1 MQRLR
6 LAPYLA
12 GLLPAIGL
20 SLVGLWPAVA
30 AAEPV
35 PQIAGLLRDT
45 RLDEISGMA
54 SSNRVAGRQWLHNDS
69 GTRAQL
75 FAVDASGRVQAH
87 LTLPGIKPVDWEDL
101 ASFTLDGKPY
111 LLIAD
116 TGDNGGVRQR
126 SELIVLEEPDF
137 EAGAAELSLQAQP
150 AWRIVFRYADEPHDV
165 EAVGVDAQAGRVLLL
180 TKRTSP
186 PQIWSLPLKPADAR
200 EHVAELAGTVAV
212 PNENTPNVD
221 FQRRL
226 QPGRP
231 TGMAIAADGRSALVL
246 TYASAWL
253 FQRSGGESWPQAL
266 ARLPRVF
273 PIGLVGQAE
282 AVSIASDGRSGLI
295 TGERWPA
302 PLIRIEW

>member
-1 MQRLR
+1 MPRPRPAL
-6 LAPYLA
+6 PLA
-12 GLLPAIGL
+12 GLLPALCLCLAGL
-20 SLVGLWPAVA
+20 PAALA

-45 RLDEISGMA
+45 RLDEVSGMA
-54 SSNRVAGRQWLHNDS
+54 SSQRTPGRLWLHNDS
-69 GTRAQL
+69 GTRAEL
-75 FAVDASGRVQAH
+75 FAVDASGRVQAR

-101 ASFTLDGKPY
+101 ASFTLDGKAY

-116 TGDNGGVRQR
+116 TGDNGGVRRR
-126 SELIVLEEPDF
+126 SELIVLEEPAFD
-137 EAGAAELSLQAQP
+137 AGKQELSLQAQP
-150 AWRIVFRYADEPHDV
+150 AWRIAFRYADEPHDV

-186 PQIWSLPLKPADAR
+186 PQIWSLPLKPADTR
-200 EHVAELAGTVAV
+200 EQVAELAGTLAV
-212 PNENTPNVD
+212 PNENTPSVD
-221 FQRRL
+221 FHRRL

-231 TGMAIAADGRSALVL
+231 TGMAIAADGHSALVL

-253 FQRSGGESWPQAL
+253 FQRNDGESWPQAL

-282 AVSIASDGRSGLI
+282 AVSIAGDGRSGLI